1 MTRAFGKRR
10 PSAPASGKSGP
21 RPRQTTTLRMVA
33 REAGVSASTVSRIIN
48 GTVNVSDERKQAV
61 EAAIAKFD
69 FRPNAAARG
78 LALGKTLTI
87 GVVAQAIDSPFYGEG
102 LRGIE
107 AHLRQRGY
115 APLFMSGN
123 WHEEDEER
131 CMREFVARGV
141 DGIIVFAGRLSD
153 AKLKSYAKEVAIV
166 VTGRSLRAPG
176 LFSLQIDD
184 RHGAMLA
191 VRHLTEAGHRKIGF
205 INGSEN
211 HPDAIE
217 RFKGYKKALEDAG
230 IEFEPKLVAVGDWH
244 EEGGLRATL
253 ELLGSKAQFTALF
266 CVNDQ
271 TAYGACLAL
280 YRKGLSVPGDV
291 SVIGFD
297 DLPSSAY
304 RLPPLTSVRQSIGE
318 LGDRSAQAILQ
329 LIAGLRPR
337 FDPPPVELVIREST
351 DGSGRKG

>member
-1 MTRAFGKRR
+1 MKSKL
-10 PSAPASGKSGP
+10 PSTPTPGKSGP
-21 RPRQTTTLRMVA
+21 RPRQSTTLRMVA

-48 GTVNVSDERKQAV
+48 GTVNVSSGLKHAV

-78 LALGKTLTI
+78 LALGRTLTI

-107 AHLRQRGY
+107 ACLRQRGY

-131 CMREFVARGV
+131 CMREFIARGV

-153 AKLKSYAKEVAIV
+153 AKLKSYAKEVSIV
-166 VTGRSLRAPG
+166 VTGRRLRAPG

-191 VRHLTEAGHRKIGF
+191 VRHLLDVGHRRIAF

-211 HPDAIE
+211 HPDAVE
-217 RFKGYKKALEDAG
+217 RFEGYKKALQDAR
-230 IEFEPKLVAVGDWH
+230 IDFDPKLVAVGDWH
-244 EEGGLRATL
+244 EEGGVRATL

-271 TAYGACLAL
+271 TAY
-280 YRKGLSVPGDV
+280 RKGLSVPGDV

-297 DLPSSAY
+297 NLPSSAY

-329 LIAGLRPR
+329 LIAGRRPR

-351 DGSGRKG
+351 HRSGHKG

>member
-1 MTRAFGKRR
+1 MTQKIALTRS
-10 PSAPASGKSGP
+10 PGKSGP
-21 RPRQTTTLRMVA
+21 RPRQSTTLRMVA

-48 GTVNVSDERKQAV
+48 GTVNVSDGLKHAV

-107 AHLRQRGY
+107 ACLRQRGY

-123 WHEEDEER
+123 WHEEDEDR
-131 CMREFVARGV
+131 CMRELIARGV

-153 AKLKSYAKEVAIV
+153 AKLKRYAREVSTV
-166 VTGRSLRAPG
+166 VTGRQLRSKG

-184 RHGAMLA
+184 REGAMLA
-191 VRHLTEAGHRKIGF
+191 VRHLLELGHRRIAF
-205 INGSEN
+205 ITGSED

-217 RFKGYKKALEDAG
+217 RLAGYRKALEEAG
-230 IEFEPKLVAVGDWH
+230 IGFDPKLVAVGDWH

-253 ELLGSKAQFTALF
+253 ELLDSKAPFTALF

-271 TAYGACLAL
+271 TAYGALL
-280 YRKGLSVPGDV
+280 GLFRRNLSVPRDV
-291 SVIGFD
+291 SLVGFD
-297 DLPSSAY
+297 DLPSSTY
-304 RLPPLTSVRQSIGE
+304 RVPPLTSVRQAIGT
-318 LGDRSAQAILQ
+318 LGEQSAQAILQ
-329 LIAGLRPR
+329 LLAGTRPR
-337 FDPPPVELVIREST
+337 SSPPAVELVVREST
-351 DGSGRKG
+351 SSPNLLNR

>member
-1 MTRAFGKRR
+1 MKAKINTTRAPGR
-10 PSAPASGKSGP
+10 SGP

-33 REAGVSASTVSRIIN
+33 HEAGVSASTVSRIIN
-48 GTVNVSDERKQAV
+48 GTVNVSDGLKQAV

-107 AHLRQRGY
+107 ACLRRRGY

-123 WHEEDEER
+123 WHEEDEDR
-131 CMREFVARGV
+131 CMREFIARGV

-153 AKLKSYAKEVAIV
+153 AKLKRYAKDVSVV
-166 VTGRSLRAPG
+166 VTGRQLRAKG

-184 RHGAMLA
+184 REGAMLA
-191 VRHLTEAGHRKIGF
+191 VRHLVELGHRRIAF
-205 INGSEN
+205 ITGSEN

-217 RFKGYKKALEDAG
+217 RLGGYRKALEEAG
-230 IEFEPKLVAVGDWH
+230 IDFDPRLVATGDWH

-253 ELLGSKAQFTALF
+253 GLLESKTNFTAIF

-271 TAYGACLAL
+271 TAYGAMLGL
-280 YRKGLSVPGDV
+280 FRKGLSVPGDV
-291 SVIGFD
+291 SVVGFD
-297 DLPSSAY
+297 DLPSSGY
-304 RLPPLTSVRQSIGE
+304 RVPPLTSVRQSIGT
-318 LGDRSAQAILQ
+318 LGEQSAQAILD
-329 LIAGLRPR
+329 LLAGSRPR
-337 FDPPPVELVIREST
+337 LSPPPVELVVREST
-351 DGSGRKG
+351 AAPTHR